1 MNSKFTDALDDN
13 LEPTPTPGAMVF
25 GSSGAMVPRRDV
37 IKREPDGSMTYK
49 RATMTPVGL
58 VLPDDLTDDELV
70 DIGEML
76 RGLENSVQWLLG
88 DWLNRAERVW
98 GRVYRDVPDYSYQT
112 LRDYAY
118 VARNVELS
126 IRNRQLSFA
135 HHRLVAALNP
145 IDQKAW
151 LDYAAEENM
160 TVGQM
165 RNAMKGK
172 PSGDGK
178 PGAIEK
184 QARQWSA
191 DVVKLARQIDQLDA
205 KDRQRVR
212 ERAEWLADFYRQI
225 AERAR

>member
-13 LEPTPTPGAMVF
+13 LEPTPGAMVF
-25 GSSGAMVPRRDV
+25 GSSGALVPRRDV
-37 IKREPDGSMTYK
+37 IKREADGSMTYK

-70 DIGEML
+70 EIGEML
-76 RGLENSVQWLLG
+76 RGMENSIQWLLG

-135 HHRLVAALNP
+135 HHRLVAALP
-145 IDQKAW
+145 PEYQKEW

-160 TVGQM
+160 SVGQM

-172 PSGDGK
+172 SDTDNK
-178 PGAIEK
+178 PGAMEK
-184 QARQWSA
+184 QARVWSA
-191 DVVKLARQIDQLDA
+191 DVVKMARQIDQLDA
-205 KDRQRVR
+205 KDREKVR
-212 ERAEWLADFYRQI
+212 QKAEWLADFYRQI
-225 AERAR
+225 AEKAR

>member
-13 LEPTPTPGAMVF
+13 LEPTPGALVF
-25 GSSGAMVPRRDV
+25 GSSGALVPRRDV
-37 IKREPDGSMTYK
+37 IKREADGSMTYK

-76 RGLENSVQWLLG
+76 RGMENSIQWLLG

-135 HHRLVAALNP
+135 HHRLVAALP
-145 IDQKAW
+145 PEYQKQW

-160 TVGQM
+160 SVGQM
-165 RNAMKGK
+165 RIAMKGK
-172 PSGDGK
+172 SDADNK

-184 QARQWSA
+184 QARVWSA
-191 DVVKLARQIDQLDA
+191 DVVKLARQLDQLDA
-205 KDRQRVR
+205 RDRQKVR
-212 ERAEWLADFYRQI
+212 ERAEWLADYYRRI